1 MLRVGLT
8 GGIACGKSTVAA
20 LLRELG
26 CTVIEAD
33 ILAHQLIEPGQP
45 AYAEVVHEFGQ
56 QIVGSDGRIDRK
68 RLGAIVFADFEKLA
82 CLNRIVHPRV
92 IDAVEGRL
100 AELERDAAAD
110 VVVVEAALL
119 VEAGYHARMDR
130 LVVVWCQPEQQLER
144 LVERGIEFEQARRR
158 VAAQM
163 PLEEKR
169 RIAHDEIDCSGSLA
183 ETRRQVERV
192 VTKLKQLAAGK

>member
-1 MLRVGLT
+1 M
-8 GGIACGKSTVAA
+8 
-20 LLRELG
+20 RELG

-45 AYAEVVHEFGQ
+45 AYAEVVQEFGQ

-68 RLGAIVFADFEKLA
+68 RLGAIVFADFEKLG

-92 IDAVEGRL
+92 IDVVEGRL
-100 AELERDAAAD
+100 AEVERDAAAD

-119 VEAGYHARMDR
+119 VEAGYHTRMNR

-144 LVERGIEFEQARRR
+144 LVERGIEFEQACRR

-169 RIAHDEIDCSGSLA
+169 RIADDEIDCSGSLA
-183 ETRRQVERV
+183 ETRRQVERLV
-192 VTKLKQLAAGK
+192 AKLKQLAAGK